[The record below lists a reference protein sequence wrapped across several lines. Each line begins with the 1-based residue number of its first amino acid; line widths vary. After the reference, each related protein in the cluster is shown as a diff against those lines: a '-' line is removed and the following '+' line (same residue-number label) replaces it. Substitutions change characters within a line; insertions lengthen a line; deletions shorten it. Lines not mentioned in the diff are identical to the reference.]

1 MTILAYLLDRLFDTL
16 LLRYAHG
23 LRHEVEEKEEVIDP
37 VLGTAVNQFSRSF
50 MGSEVDVTGVQGPSE
65 ALARDEDIKEA
76 EVVYESAQVLEHSLR
91 NAYEARIA
99 LPGIS
104 HPSQIKVRELPHS
117 LEVKARLPDER
128 AGYFAI
134 VRKPARFSRSPS
146 SRIEEGSLV
155 LRWE

>member
-16 LLRYAHG
+16 LLRYAHD
-23 LRHEVEEKEEVIDP
+23 LRHDVKEKEEVIDP
-37 VLGTAVNQFSRSF
+37 VLGTAVNHFSRSF
-50 MGSEVDVTGVQGPSE
+50 MGTEVDMPGPTDDM
-65 ALARDEDIKEA
+65 AREVDIKEA

-104 HPSQIKVRELPHS
+104 HPSQVEVRELPHS
-117 LEVKARLPDER
+117 LEVKAHLPDER
-128 AGYFAI
+128 TGYFTI
-134 VRKPARFSRSPS
+134 VRKPARFSSSPS
-146 SRIEEGSLV
+146 SRVEDGSLV